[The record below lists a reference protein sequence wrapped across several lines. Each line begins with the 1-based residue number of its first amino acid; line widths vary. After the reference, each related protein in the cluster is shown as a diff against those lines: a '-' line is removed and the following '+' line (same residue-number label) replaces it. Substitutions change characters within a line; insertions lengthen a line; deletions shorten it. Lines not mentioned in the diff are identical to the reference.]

1 MLVHEHALDGE
12 HRVRAADHGG
22 HHASGGVLEQR
33 HGQLDRLARLAL
45 AEGLLGDELGHQQ
58 RELARPGGARSAD
71 RRDQGGRRGRAVGD
85 DQDASGVGIGS
96 DPPAW
101 RGQDNGVIFGCMDDA
116 KIEARIDALEQEEQR
131 LRKDEEASAEA
142 GRTDSVGQ
150 DAGRLAAIKVEL
162 DQLWD
167 LLRQR
172 RALRN
177 AGRNPDDARMRD
189 ADTVERYL
197 G

>member
-1 MLVHEHALDGE
+1 
-12 HRVRAADHGG
+12 
-22 HHASGGVLEQR
+22 
-33 HGQLDRLARLAL
+33 
-45 AEGLLGDELGHQQ
+45 
-58 RELARPGGARSAD
+58 
-71 RRDQGGRRGRAVGD
+71 
-85 DQDASGVGIGS
+85 
-96 DPPAW
+96 
-101 RGQDNGVIFGCMDDA
+101 MDDA
-116 KIEARIDALEQEEQR
+116 QIEARIEALEQEEQR
-131 LRKDEEASAEA
+131 LRKDEEKQAEQ
-142 GRTDSVGQ
+142 GRTDVVGE

-172 RALRN
+172 RALRS